1 MAIFCQLFKFNLKVV
16 YFILKLFPIKKN
28 KIVFISRQSNNPSFD
43 FLMLKNELLKINS
56 NFEIVIITKKIEKGF
71 KNYISYYFNLY
82 KQMYHLSTSKVCIVD
97 SYCIPVSILKHKKD
111 LKIIQIWHA
120 MGAIKKFGYQSLGK
134 KDGRDLKLAK
144 LMKMHENYDYVVS
157 GSDVMIKY
165 FSEAFNV
172 DRDKFI
178 VNGMPKMDYIFEN
191 KKVIKNKIL
200 NQYKFLKEKKNV
212 LYAPTFRAKE
222 ENKFDDLVKNFDYK
236 NFNLIVKLHPKC
248 PKIDNDKILTCDDF
262 SSLELLTIAD
272 YLITD
277 YSAISI
283 EAAVLNIPIILYLYD
298 YDEYL
303 HNNGLNIDLFE
314 ELSPYVYK
322 DYKKVIEALEN
333 KYNKKIILKFK
344 NKYCDSDVGN
354 YTLKLA
360 DFINKRMIEDD

>member
-1 MAIFCQLFKFNLKVV
+1 MVIFCQLFKLNLKIV
-16 YFILKLFPIKKN
+16 YFVLKLFPIKKN

-82 KQMYHLSTSKVCIVD
+82 TQMYHLATSKACIVD
-97 SYCIPVSILKHKKD
+97 SYCIPVSVLKHKKK

-120 MGAIKKFGYQSLGK
+120 MAAIKKFGYQSVGK
-134 KDGRDLKLAK
+134 KDGRGLKLAK
-144 LMKMHENYDYVVS
+144 VMKMHENYDYVVS

-172 DRDKFI
+172 STDKFI

-191 KKVIKNKIL
+191 KEIIKNKIL
-200 NQYKFLKEKKNV
+200 GKYNFLSEKKNV
-212 LYAPTFRAKE
+212 IYAPTFRANE
-222 ENKFDDLVKNFDYK
+222 ENKIAPLVDNFDYK

-248 PKIDNDKILTCDDF
+248 PKIDNAKIITCDNF

-283 EAAVLNIPIILYLYD
+283 EAAILDIPTILYLYD

-303 HNNGLNIDLFE
+303 YNNGLNIDLFE
-314 ELSPYVYK
+314 ELKPYVYK
-322 DYKKVIEALEN
+322 DYNGVIEALKN
-333 KYNKKIILKFK
+333 KYNQNVITNFK
-344 NKYCDSDVGN
+344 DKYSDDDIGK
-354 YTLKLA
+354 YTSKLA
-360 DFINKRMIEDD
+360 NFINKRMIEDD